1 MNIDH
6 FQQLAKTNNQKKQD
20 YAQRAQA
27 TIDQGVSD
35 ILKELRMHD
44 VISYLPQI
52 KEKTM
57 ESFVYSLRKTN
68 TYEQMDAI
76 VSWLG
81 KWVNNE

>member
-52 KEKTM
+52 KEKPWNLCLFFTQDQH
-57 ESFVYSLRKTN
+57 L
-68 TYEQMDAI
+68 
-76 VSWLG
+76 
-81 KWVNNE
+81 